1 MSQSR
6 NNSKRNV
13 VYELPNPASLLEQ
26 QEETTNSTTQSAA
39 LEANISFAFQ
49 EVNRIL
55 WHPKVPAIII

>member
-55 WHPKVPAIII
+55 